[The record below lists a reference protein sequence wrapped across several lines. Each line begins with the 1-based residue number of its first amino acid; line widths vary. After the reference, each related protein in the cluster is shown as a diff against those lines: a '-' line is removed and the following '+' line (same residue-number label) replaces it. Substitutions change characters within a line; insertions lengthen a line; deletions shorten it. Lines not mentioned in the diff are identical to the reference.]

1 MNQPAAGSA
10 HRTAYLNGR
19 IYTVD
24 ADRSWAEAIL
34 VEDGVIANV
43 GTSADIRV
51 AAAADC
57 AIVDLAGRMVMPGI
71 HDAHGHILLAG
82 LKHRYECRLPADAL
96 GRDYGERLC
105 DCIACSRGKLSGW
118 VIGGDFNPTLSE
130 PGEVDRKYLDEKFPD
145 TPVYLHDYSLH
156 HGLANSKALEL
167 AGITADTPDPFGG
180 RIVRREGSNE
190 PTGELVERATW
201 QLFNVLPSP
210 EPDVHAAALRW
221 ALETASRFG
230 VTSIQEASASR
241 PELEMLQEIDHEE
254 GLTLRV
260 YAHIPWREEH
270 FGHAT
275 TEALDR
281 LIAERSR
288 FSSQRLKTDFVKVF
302 MDGSPLGPHF
312 TDAQI
317 DPATGLPQPGKLLHS
332 REDLTAAL
340 IAWDKAGITA
350 KIHCTGD
357 AAVQL
362 VLQAMGDMRAASH
375 EGSIQEI
382 SHCCFVQ
389 PDDLARFAA
398 LNVTAEMSPPIWFG
412 DIPGL
417 EAFRERGYPFGTL
430 ARMGTRVTVGT
441 DWTFLPEPNLFPAL
455 QGLLQHGTESVDLAT
470 GIEMLTLAG
479 ARAVGAA
486 ERVGSIEL
494 GKSADFIV
502 LDRDLFAIPEDEIGD
517 TRVLVTVFE
526 GRIIHDVR

>member
-1 MNQPAAGSA
+1 MNQPA
-10 HRTAYLNGR
+10 RPTAYVNGR

-24 ADRSWAEAIL
+24 ASRPWVDAIF
-34 VEDGVIANV
+34 VQDGKIADI
-43 GTSADIRV
+43 GTSVDIL
-51 AAAADC
+51 AAAGSDC
-57 AIVDLAGRMVMPGI
+57 AVVDLAGRMIMPGI

-118 VIGGDFNPTLSE
+118 VIGGDFNPTLSA

-180 RIVRREGSNE
+180 RIVRRAGSNE

-201 QLFNVLPSP
+201 QLFNAMPSP
-210 EPDVHAAALRW
+210 EPDVHQAALRW

-230 VTSIQEASASR
+230 VTGIQEASASR
-241 PELEMLQEIDHEE
+241 PELEMLQKIDQEQ

-275 TEALDR
+275 SEALER
-281 LIAERSR
+281 LIEERRR
-288 FSSQRLKTDFVKVF
+288 FASERLSTDFVKVF

-312 TDAQI
+312 TDAQL
-317 DPATGLPQPGKLLHS
+317 DPLTGQPQPGKLLHS
-332 REDLTAAL
+332 REDLAAAL

-375 EGSIQEI
+375 EGTIQEI

-389 PDDLARFAA
+389 PDDLASFAE

-412 DIPGL
+412 DMPEL
-417 EAFRERGYPFGTL
+417 APFRERGYPFGTL
-430 ARMGTRVTVGT
+430 ARMGARVTVGT

-455 QGLLQHGTESVDLAT
+455 QGLLQHGAESVDLAT
-470 GIEMLTLAG
+470 GIEMLTLSG
-479 ARAVGAA
+479 ARAVGAEDKA
-486 ERVGSIEL
+486 GSISP
-494 GKSADFIV
+494 GKSADFII
-502 LDRDLFAIPEDEIGD
+502 LDRDLFAIPVDEISE
-517 TRVLVTVFE
+517 TRVLTTIFE
-526 GRIIHDVR
+526 GRILHDVR

>member
-1 MNQPAAGSA
+1 MNQPA
-10 HRTAYLNGR
+10 RPTAYVNGR

-24 ADRSWAEAIL
+24 ASRPWVDAIF
-34 VEDGVIANV
+34 VQDGKIADI
-43 GTSADIRV
+43 GTSVDIL
-51 AAAADC
+51 AAAGSDC
-57 AIVDLAGRMVMPGI
+57 AVVDLAGRMIMPGI

-118 VIGGDFNPTLSE
+118 VIGGDFNPTLSA

-180 RIVRREGSNE
+180 RIVRRAGSNE

-201 QLFNVLPSP
+201 QLFNAMPSP
-210 EPDVHAAALRW
+210 EPDVHQAALRW

-230 VTSIQEASASR
+230 VTGIQEASASR
-241 PELEMLQEIDHEE
+241 PELEMLQKIDQEQ

-275 TEALDR
+275 SEALER
-281 LIAERSR
+281 LIEERRR
-288 FSSQRLKTDFVKVF
+288 FASERLNTDFVKVF

-312 TDAQI
+312 TDAQL
-317 DPATGLPQPGKLLHS
+317 DPLTGQPQPGKLLHS
-332 REDLTAAL
+332 REDLAAAL

-375 EGSIQEI
+375 EGTIQEI

-389 PDDLARFAA
+389 PDDLASFAE

-412 DIPGL
+412 DMPEL
-417 EAFRERGYPFGTL
+417 APFRERGYPFGTL
-430 ARMGTRVTVGT
+430 ARMGARVTVGT

-455 QGLLQHGTESVDLAT
+455 QGLLQHGAESVDLAT
-470 GIEMLTLAG
+470 GIEMLTLSG
-479 ARAVGAA
+479 ARAVGAEDKA
-486 ERVGSIEL
+486 GSISP
-494 GKSADFIV
+494 GKSADFII
-502 LDRDLFAIPEDEIGD
+502 LDRDLFAIPVDEISE
-517 TRVLVTVFE
+517 TRVLTTIFE
-526 GRIIHDVR
+526 GRILHDVR

>member
-1 MNQPAAGSA
+1 MDQPA
-10 HRTAYLNGR
+10 RPTAYVNGR

-24 ADRSWAEAIL
+24 AARSWAEAIL
-34 VEDGVIANV
+34 VEDGRIAGV
-43 GTSADIRV
+43 GRSADIL
-51 AAAADC
+51 AAAGDGC
-57 AIVDLAGRMVMPGI
+57 AIVDLGGRMVMPGI

-130 PGEVDRKYLDEKFPD
+130 AGEVDRKYLDEKFPD

-180 RIVRREGSNE
+180 RIVRRAGSNE

-201 QLFNVLPSP
+201 QLFNALPSP
-210 EPDVHAAALRW
+210 EPDVHRGALRW

-230 VTSIQEASASR
+230 VTGIQEASATR
-241 PELEMLQEIDHEE
+241 PELEMLQQIDRDE
-254 GLTLRV
+254 GLALRV

-275 TEALDR
+275 SEALDR
-281 LIAERSR
+281 LIEERRR
-288 FSSQRLKTDFVKVF
+288 FASERVKTDFVKVF

-317 DPATGLPQPGKLLHS
+317 DPATGQPQPGKLLHS
-332 REDLTAAL
+332 REEMAAAL
-340 IAWDKAGITA
+340 AAWDKAGITA

-362 VLQAMGDMRAASH
+362 VLQAMRDMRAASD
-375 EGSIQEI
+375 GGTIQEI
-382 SHCCFVQ
+382 SHCCFVR
-389 PDDLARFAA
+389 PDDLACFAE

-412 DIPGL
+412 DMPEL
-417 EAFRERGYPFGTL
+417 AAFRDRGYPFGTL

-455 QGLLQHGTESVDLAT
+455 QGLLQHGAESVDLAT

-479 ARAVGAA
+479 ARAVGAEA
-486 ERVGSIEL
+486 LTGSIEV
-494 GKSADFIV
+494 GKSADFIL
-502 LDRDLFAIPEDEIGD
+502 LDRNLFDGPVDDIGEA
-517 TRVLVTVFE
+517 RVMATVFE
-526 GRIIHDVR
+526 GRIVHDAR

>member
-1 MNQPAAGSA
+1 MNQPA
-10 HRTAYLNGR
+10 RPTAYVNGR

-24 ADRSWAEAIL
+24 ASRPWVDAIF
-34 VEDGVIANV
+34 VQDGKIADI
-43 GTSADIRV
+43 GTSVDIL
-51 AAAADC
+51 AAAGSDC
-57 AIVDLAGRMVMPGI
+57 AVVDLAGRMIMPGI

-118 VIGGDFNPTLSE
+118 VIGGDFNPTLSA
-130 PGEVDRKYLDEKFPD
+130 PGEVDRKYLDENFPD

-180 RIVRREGSNE
+180 RIVRRAGSNE

-201 QLFNVLPSP
+201 QLFNAMPSP
-210 EPDVHAAALRW
+210 EPDVHQAALRW

-230 VTSIQEASASR
+230 VTGIQEASASR
-241 PELEMLQEIDHEE
+241 PELEMLQKIDQEQ

-275 TEALDR
+275 SEALER
-281 LIAERSR
+281 LIEERRR
-288 FSSQRLKTDFVKVF
+288 FASERLSTDFVKVF

-312 TDAQI
+312 TDAQL
-317 DPATGLPQPGKLLHS
+317 DPLTGQPQPGKLLHS
-332 REDLTAAL
+332 REDLAAAL

-375 EGSIQEI
+375 EGTIQEI

-389 PDDLARFAA
+389 PDDLASFAE

-412 DIPGL
+412 DMPEL
-417 EAFRERGYPFGTL
+417 APFRERGYPFGTL
-430 ARMGTRVTVGT
+430 ARMGARVTVGT

-455 QGLLQHGTESVDLAT
+455 QGLLQHGAESVDLAT
-470 GIEMLTLAG
+470 GIEMLTLSG
-479 ARAVGAA
+479 ARAVGAEDKA
-486 ERVGSIEL
+486 GSITP
-494 GKSADFIV
+494 GKSADFII
-502 LDRDLFAIPEDEIGD
+502 LDRDLFAIPVDEISE
-517 TRVLVTVFE
+517 TRVLTTIFE
-526 GRIIHDVR
+526 GRILHDVR

>member
-1 MNQPAAGSA
+1 MNQPA
-10 HRTAYLNGR
+10 RPTAYVNGR

-24 ADRSWAEAIL
+24 ASRPWVDAIF
-34 VEDGVIANV
+34 VQDGKIADI
-43 GTSADIRV
+43 GTSVDIL
-51 AAAADC
+51 AAAGSDC
-57 AIVDLAGRMVMPGI
+57 AVVDLAGRMIMPGI

-96 GRDYGERLC
+96 GGDYGERLC

-118 VIGGDFNPTLSE
+118 VIGGDFNPTLSA
-130 PGEVDRKYLDEKFPD
+130 PGEVDRKYLDDKFPD

-180 RIVRREGSNE
+180 RIVRRAGSNE

-201 QLFNVLPSP
+201 QLFNAMPSP
-210 EPDVHAAALRW
+210 EPDVHQAALRW

-230 VTSIQEASASR
+230 VTGIQEASASR
-241 PELEMLQEIDHEE
+241 PELEMLQKIDQEQ

-275 TEALDR
+275 SEALER
-281 LIAERSR
+281 LIEERRR
-288 FSSQRLKTDFVKVF
+288 FASERLNTDFVKVF

-312 TDAQI
+312 TDAQL
-317 DPATGLPQPGKLLHS
+317 DPLTGQPQPGKLLHS
-332 REDLTAAL
+332 REDLAAAL

-375 EGSIQEI
+375 EGTIQEI

-389 PDDLARFAA
+389 PDDLASFAE

-412 DIPGL
+412 DMPEL
-417 EAFRERGYPFGTL
+417 APFRERGYPFGTL
-430 ARMGTRVTVGT
+430 ARMGARVTVGT

-455 QGLLQHGTESVDLAT
+455 QGLLQHGAESVDLAT
-470 GIEMLTLAG
+470 GIEMLTLSG
-479 ARAVGAA
+479 ARAVGAEDKA
-486 ERVGSIEL
+486 GSITP
-494 GKSADFIV
+494 GKSADFII
-502 LDRDLFAIPEDEIGD
+502 LDRDLFAIPVDEISE
-517 TRVLVTVFE
+517 TRVLTTIFE
-526 GRIIHDVR
+526 GRILHDVR

>member
-1 MNQPAAGSA
+1 MNQPA
-10 HRTAYLNGR
+10 RPTAYVNGR

-24 ADRSWAEAIL
+24 ASRPWVDAIF
-34 VEDGVIANV
+34 VQDGKIADI
-43 GTSADIRV
+43 GTSVDIL
-51 AAAADC
+51 AAAGSDC
-57 AIVDLAGRMVMPGI
+57 AVVDLAGRMIMPGI

-118 VIGGDFNPTLSE
+118 VIGGDFNPTLSA

-180 RIVRREGSNE
+180 RIVRRAGSNE

-201 QLFNVLPSP
+201 QLFNAMPSP
-210 EPDVHAAALRW
+210 EPDVHQAALRW

-230 VTSIQEASASR
+230 VTGIQEASASR
-241 PELEMLQEIDHEE
+241 PELEMLQKIDQEQ

-275 TEALDR
+275 SEALER
-281 LIAERSR
+281 LIEERRR
-288 FSSQRLKTDFVKVF
+288 FASERLSTDFVKVF

-312 TDAQI
+312 TDAQL
-317 DPATGLPQPGKLLHS
+317 DPLTGQPQPGKLLHS
-332 REDLTAAL
+332 REDLAAAL

-362 VLQAMGDMRAASH
+362 VLQAMGDMRATSH
-375 EGSIQEI
+375 EGTIQEI

-389 PDDLARFAA
+389 PDDLASFAE

-412 DIPGL
+412 DMPEL
-417 EAFRERGYPFGTL
+417 APFRERGYPFGTL
-430 ARMGTRVTVGT
+430 ARMGARVTVGT

-455 QGLLQHGTESVDLAT
+455 QGLLQHGAESVDLAT
-470 GIEMLTLAG
+470 GIEMLTLSG
-479 ARAVGAA
+479 ARAVGAEDKA
-486 ERVGSIEL
+486 GSISP
-494 GKSADFIV
+494 GKSADFII
-502 LDRDLFAIPEDEIGD
+502 LDRDLFAIPVDEISE
-517 TRVLVTVFE
+517 TRVLTTIFE
-526 GRIIHDVR
+526 GRILHDVR

>member
-1 MNQPAAGSA
+1 MNPPAAGSA
-10 HRTAYLNGR
+10 PRTAYLNGR

-24 ADRSWAEAIL
+24 ADRPWAEAIL

-43 GTSADIRV
+43 GTSAHIR
-51 AAAADC
+51 AAAGADC

-118 VIGGDFNPTLSE
+118 VIGGDFNPTLSA

-201 QLFNVLPSP
+201 QLFSVLPSP

-241 PELEMLQEIDHEE
+241 PELEMLQQIDREK

-281 LIAERSR
+281 LIAERSS
-288 FSSQRLKTDFVKVF
+288 FSSERLKTDFVKVF

-375 EGSIQEI
+375 EGSIQ
-382 SHCCFVQ
+382 
-389 PDDLARFAA
+389 
-398 LNVTAEMSPPIWFG
+398 
-412 DIPGL
+412 
-417 EAFRERGYPFGTL
+417 
-430 ARMGTRVTVGT
+430 
-441 DWTFLPEPNLFPAL
+441 
-455 QGLLQHGTESVDLAT
+455 
-470 GIEMLTLAG
+470 
-479 ARAVGAA
+479 
-486 ERVGSIEL
+486 
-494 GKSADFIV
+494 
-502 LDRDLFAIPEDEIGD
+502 
-517 TRVLVTVFE
+517 
-526 GRIIHDVR
+526 

>member
-1 MNQPAAGSA
+1 MDQPA
-10 HRTAYLNGR
+10 RPTAYVNGR

-24 ADRSWAEAIL
+24 AARLWAEAIL
-34 VEDGVIANV
+34 VEDGRIAGV
-43 GTSADIRV
+43 GLSADIL
-51 AAAADC
+51 AAAGDGC
-57 AIVDLAGRMVMPGI
+57 AIVDLGGRMVMPGI

-130 PGEVDRKYLDEKFPD
+130 AGEVDRKYLDEKFPD

-180 RIVRREGSNE
+180 RIVRRAGSNE

-201 QLFNVLPSP
+201 KLFNVLPSP
-210 EPDVHAAALRW
+210 EPDVHRGALRW

-230 VTSIQEASASR
+230 VTGIQEASASR
-241 PELEMLQEIDHEE
+241 PELEMLQEIDREE
-254 GLTLRV
+254 GLALRV

-281 LIAERSR
+281 LIEERKR
-288 FSSQRLKTDFVKVF
+288 FASERVKTDFVKVF

-317 DPATGLPQPGKLLHS
+317 DPATGQPQPGKLLHT
-332 REDLTAAL
+332 REEMAAAL
-340 IAWDKAGITA
+340 AAWDRAGITA

-362 VLQAMGDMRAASH
+362 VLQAMRDMRAASD
-375 EGSIQEI
+375 GGTIQEI

-389 PDDLARFAA
+389 PDDLASFAE
-398 LNVTAEMSPPIWFG
+398 LDVTAEMSPPIWFG
-412 DIPGL
+412 DMPEL
-417 EAFRERGYPFGTL
+417 AAFRDRGYPFGTL

-455 QGLLQHGTESVDLAT
+455 QGLLQHGAESVDLAT

-479 ARAVGAA
+479 ARAVGADTLT
-486 ERVGSIEL
+486 GSIEV
-494 GKSADFIV
+494 GKSADFIL
-502 LDRDLFAIPEDEIGD
+502 LDRNLFDGPVDEIGEA
-517 TRVLVTVFE
+517 RVLATVFE
-526 GRIIHDVR
+526 GRIVHDVR

>member
-1 MNQPAAGSA
+1 MNQPAARSA
-10 HRTAYLNGR
+10 PRTAYLNGR

-24 ADRSWAEAIL
+24 ADRPWAEAVL

-43 GTSADIRV
+43 GASADIR
-51 AAAADC
+51 AAAGADC

-118 VIGGDFNPTLSE
+118 VIGGDFNPTLSA

-241 PELEMLQEIDHEE
+241 PELEMLQQIDREE

-281 LIAERSR
+281 LIAERNR
-288 FSSQRLKTDFVKVF
+288 FSSERLKTDFVKVF

-398 LNVTAEMSPPIWFG
+398 LNVPAEMSPPIWFG

-486 ERVGSIEL
+486 ERVGSIEP
-494 GKSADFIV
+494 GKSADFII

-517 TRVLVTVFE
+517 TRVLATVFE

>member
-1 MNQPAAGSA
+1 MNPPAAGSA
-10 HRTAYLNGR
+10 PRTAYLNGR

-24 ADRSWAEAIL
+24 ANRPWAEAIL

-43 GTSADIRV
+43 GTSADIR
-51 AAAADC
+51 AAAGADC
-57 AIVDLAGRMVMPGI
+57 AIVDLANRMVMPGI

-118 VIGGDFNPTLSE
+118 VIGGDFNPTLSA

-241 PELEMLQEIDHEE
+241 PELEMLQQIDREE

-486 ERVGSIEL
+486 ERVGSIEP

>member
-1 MNQPAAGSA
+1 MNQPAAP
-10 HRTAYLNGR
+10 TAYVNGR

-24 ADRSWAEAIL
+24 ASRPWVDAIF
-34 VEDGVIANV
+34 VQDGKIADI
-43 GTSADIRV
+43 GTSADIL
-51 AAAADC
+51 AAAGSDC
-57 AIVDLAGRMVMPGI
+57 AVVDLAGRMIMPGI

-118 VIGGDFNPTLSE
+118 VIGGDFNPTLSA

-180 RIVRREGSNE
+180 RIVRRAGSNE

-201 QLFNVLPSP
+201 QLFNAMPSP
-210 EPDVHAAALRW
+210 EPDVHQAALRW

-230 VTSIQEASASR
+230 VTGIQEASASR
-241 PELEMLQEIDHEE
+241 PELEMLQKIDQEQ

-275 TEALDR
+275 SEALER
-281 LIAERSR
+281 LIEERRR
-288 FSSQRLKTDFVKVF
+288 FASERLSTDFVKVF

-312 TDAQI
+312 TDAQL
-317 DPATGLPQPGKLLHS
+317 DPLTGQPQPGKLLHS
-332 REDLTAAL
+332 REDLAAAL

-375 EGSIQEI
+375 EGTIQEI

-389 PDDLARFAA
+389 PDDLASFAE

-412 DIPGL
+412 DMPEL
-417 EAFRERGYPFGTL
+417 APFRERGYPFGTL
-430 ARMGTRVTVGT
+430 ARMGARVTVGT

-455 QGLLQHGTESVDLAT
+455 QGLLQHGAESVDLAT
-470 GIEMLTLAG
+470 GIEMLTLSG
-479 ARAVGAA
+479 ARAVGAEDKA
-486 ERVGSIEL
+486 GSITP
-494 GKSADFIV
+494 GKSADFII
-502 LDRDLFAIPEDEIGD
+502 LDRDLFAIPVDEISE
-517 TRVLVTVFE
+517 TRVLTTIFE
-526 GRIIHDVR
+526 GRILHDVR